1 VIRRIRQFSKKS
13 NPEMIRLD
21 INEVVEE
28 AVTLLRHEAL
38 GHGVAIKLELESG
51 LPPVRGDR
59 IQLQQVIINLAVNG
73 MQAMATVNDRDRVL
87 IMRTQR
93 HQSDRLLVAVADV
106 GAGIKPENADRLFST
121 FYTTK
126 PDGLGM
132 GLSICRSIVEA
143 HGGRVWASPNA
154 GPGMTFQFTISAYE
168 RGG

>member
-1 VIRRIRQFSKKS
+1 VKFSQPTRGTVP
-13 NPEMIRLD
+13 NY
-21 INEVVEE
+21 NVECP
-28 AVTLLRHEAL
+28 
-38 GHGVAIKLELESG
+38 S
-51 LPPVRGDR
+51 R
-59 IQLQQVIINLAVNG
+59 IQLQQVIINLAVNA